1 VDANECVLVG
11 PPSGDAITSDP
22 NASATAG
29 SFFSFV
35 VTTSG
40 SPTPSIKKRGKLP
53 RGLHIVNNHDGTATV
68 SGVPALKGVGVHQL
82 TLVAKFGTRKA
93 KVTVTQVFTITVA

>member
-1 VDANECVLVG
+1 
-11 PPSGDAITSDP
+11 
-22 NASATAG
+22 
-29 SFFSFV
+29 
-35 VTTSG
+35 
-40 SPTPSIKKRGKLP
+40 
-53 RGLHIVNNHDGTATV
+53 LHIVNNHDGTATI